1 MSRARLRRTV
11 SFFFRV
17 ARVIGLAL
25 VLLLA
30 QPSGTARL
38 QIVTTPPGAVI
49 SIDGELAGLAPREEV
64 LRPGVH
70 TIVAELKGAL
80 TVSETVSVVDGEARV
95 LRLSLLPEARGPRG
109 APVAGLITTGLGAAV
124 LTAGL
129 LLRFPAEDA
138 ARQMSVLYRRGG
150 GWDDAAAQL
159 ELQGLSAQSWSWI
172 FTGAGAAI
180 LASGLIV
187 TAVQWF
193 GAPLPPL
200 AVVPVSGGA
209 TVVWGAAW

>member
-1 MSRARLRRTV
+1 M
-11 SFFFRV
+11 
-17 ARVIGLAL
+17 GLAL

-70 TIVAELKGAL
+70 TVVAELKGAL
-80 TVSETVSVVDGEARV
+80 TVSETVSVVEGEARV
-95 LRLSLLPEARGPRG
+95 LRLSLSPEAPGPREL
-109 APVAGLITTGLGAAV
+109 PVAGLITTGLGAV
-124 LTAGL
+124 VMTGGL

-138 ARQMSVLYRRGG
+138 ARQVSALYRRGG

-193 GAPLPPL
+193 GPAMPRL
-200 AVVPVSGGA
+200 AVVPAAGGA